1 MMMRGYRMDLAGDM
15 GCNPTRGGRGGRM
28 RIVSP
33 GTGHGYSMPAR
44 TAATGTVAK
53 RVAKSDT
60 A

>member
-1 MMMRGYRMDLAGDM
+1 MGLAGDM
-15 GCNPTRGGRGGRM
+15 GCNPTRGGRGGRT